1 MQPVAVEQAFS
12 ISLGGIPVTGY
23 IDAIF
28 QVDGRYL
35 VVDWKTGT
43 SAHLDPMQLA
53 IYRLAWSCLANV
65 DWQEVDTC
73 FVMLAE
79 GIEVTPDTD
88 SLVRQLLDQR

>member
-1 MQPVAVEQAFS
+1 
-12 ISLGGIPVTGY
+12 
-23 IDAIF
+23 
-28 QVDGRYL
+28 
-35 VVDWKTGT
+35 
-43 SAHLDPMQLA
+43 MQLA